1 MNGPGADARGGGS
14 GAGHD
19 PGVEHGPAAQ
29 QNPGAQV
36 KPGAQHD
43 TTAQHHT
50 TAQPPAAQHYVT
62 ATQHPGAQHGPDAQ
76 HRSDTQHRSD
86 AQHDAGAE
94 PHHQRLTRNVNEL
107 LGELRVAQAGVQIL
121 FGFLLAV
128 AFTAQFREASGF
140 EKILHLVTVLFA
152 AAATAMLTAPAAWH
166 RMLFRAGR
174 RQAILRVGNRLVIA
188 GLVCLA
194 IAVTLTVG
202 LIAKVVYGPVLMGV
216 ALVLV
221 GGLFST
227 LWFFIP
233 TKL

>member
-1 MNGPGADARGGGS
+1 M
-14 GAGHD
+14 
-19 PGVEHGPAAQ
+19 
-29 QNPGAQV
+29 
-36 KPGAQHD
+36 
-43 TTAQHHT
+43 
-50 TAQPPAAQHYVT
+50 
-62 ATQHPGAQHGPDAQ
+62 
-76 HRSDTQHRSD
+76 
-86 AQHDAGAE
+86 QHDAGAEHSAGTQHDVGAE

-140 EKILHLVTVLFA
+140 EKTLHLVTVLFT

-174 RQAILRVGNRLVIA
+174 RQTILRVGNRLVIA

-202 LIAKVVYGPVLMGV
+202 LIAKVVYGPVLMVV
-216 ALVLV
+216 AIALI

>member
-1 MNGPGADARGGGS
+1 MGSGSEAESRGSGSDAAQTEGATHDTGNGTGPEQTSGGAPATGPPHGDSTTTPGAEAAPS
-14 GAGHD
+14 
-19 PGVEHGPAAQ
+19 GPAAH
-29 QNPGAQV
+29 PTT
-36 KPGAQHD
+36 HD
-43 TTAQHHT
+43 TH
-50 TAQPPAAQHYVT
+50 
-62 ATQHPGAQHGPDAQ
+62 
-76 HRSDTQHRSD
+76 
-86 AQHDAGAE
+86 AE
-94 PHHQRLTRNVNEL
+94 AHHQRLTRNVNEL

-152 AAATAMLTAPAAWH
+152 AAATALLTAPAAWH
-166 RMLFRAGR
+166 RMLFRTGR
-174 RQAILRVGNRLVIA
+174 RQTILRVGNRLVIA

-202 LIAKVVYGPVLMGV
+202 LIAKVVYGPVLMAV
-216 ALVLV
+216 AVVLI

-227 LWFFIP
+227 LWFLIP

>member
-1 MNGPGADARGGGS
+1 MS
-14 GAGHD
+14 G
-19 PGVEHGPAAQ
+19 
-29 QNPGAQV
+29 NPGAQARG
-36 KPGAQHD
+36 GAPDEGHD
-43 TTAQHHT
+43 TGESAGGGYD
-50 TAQPPAAQHYVT
+50 ADV
-62 ATQHPGAQHGPDAQ
+62 QHGTGAG
-76 HRSDTQHRSD
+76 
-86 AQHDAGAE
+86 ADAGTGAGTGMGTTGTGKATGTGAASGGPAHDRIAE
-94 PHHQRLTRNVNEL
+94 PHHQQLTRNVNEL

-128 AFTAQFREASGF
+128 AFTAQFREASEF

-152 AAATAMLTAPAAWH
+152 ASATALLTAPAAWH
-166 RMLFRAGR
+166 RLLFRRGR

-202 LIAKVVYGPVLMGV
+202 LIAKVIYGPILMGV

-227 LWFFIP
+227 LWFVIP